1 MHDLAHMAQLGV
13 QLGAA
18 QHLAVHAAQAH
29 AAAAQLCHQILVHL
43 TGQHL
48 LHDLHGGIVGHAQ
61 TVCEMAFHAH
71 FFEHLVDGR
80 AAAVHQHHAHTQQG
94 KGDQIV
100 HDGIFQ
106 FFVDHGIAAVLYHH
120 GLSVILLD
128 VGCRLREKARHFF
141 VFHILSLP
149 PARLLRHSFST
160 RRTPSVIAARCH
172 PFPFWHFR
180 ATSPG
185 RGSLSQGGRLSGSLL
200 EGAVAAG
207 DWGSSIKFYSRR

>member
-18 QHLAVHAAQAH
+18 QHLTVHAAQAH

-48 LHDLHGGIVGHAQ
+48 LHDLHGGVVGHPQ
-61 TVCEMAFHAH
+61 TVCEMAFHT
-71 FFEHLVDGR
+71 HLFQHLIDGR
-80 AAAVHQHHAHTQQG
+80 AAAVHQHDAHTQQG
-94 KGDQIV
+94 EGDQIV

-106 FFVDHGIAAVLYHH
+106 FFVDHGIAAVFHDH

-141 VFHILSLP
+141 VFHILS
-149 PARLLRHSFST
+149 
-160 RRTPSVIAARCH
+160 
-172 PFPFWHFR
+172 
-180 ATSPG
+180 
-185 RGSLSQGGRLSGSLL
+185 
-200 EGAVAAG
+200 VAPC
-207 DWGSSIKFYSRR
+207 R